1 LPWPATDS
9 DPGGHL
15 RSSLWSRLRLC
26 PRARI
31 RLGKSGEDHGVTLSW
46 EYSRGSRQAPR
57 AGFWLGAGM
66 SAVRGC
72 GFALGASYSV
82 GIRFGITCGVLSTL
96 GQVIAYQIG
105 IRPDVGYRPATRP
118 RLTRYH
124 LLAAANR
131 ASGYALTGYLSSLV
145 AHQREHAIAIRLK
158 AGLVIGVVTTVVGA
172 CSPFIE
178 WTADPA
184 PSRRR
189 GIFGVV
195 LLLIGF
201 TLQSV
206 QYRAALPG
214 VAVR

>member
-1 LPWPATDS
+1 LESATALP
-9 DPGGHL
+9 
-15 RSSLWSRLRLC
+15 
-26 PRARI
+26 
-31 RLGKSGEDHGVTLSW
+31 SGP
-46 EYSRGSRQAPR
+46 YSAWQKRRGSRRHPR
-57 AGFWLGAGM
+57 LGVFARFPASSKGGILVGRRDERG
-66 SAVRGC
+66 SGVRFRSGR
-72 GFALGASYSV
+72 FLFSRHP
-82 GIRFGITCGVLSTL
+82 IRHYLRRFEYARTGDCL
-96 GQVIAYQIG
+96 
-105 IRPDVGYRPATRP
+105 PDWYPAVGYRPATRP

-206 QYRAALPG
+206 QYWAALPG